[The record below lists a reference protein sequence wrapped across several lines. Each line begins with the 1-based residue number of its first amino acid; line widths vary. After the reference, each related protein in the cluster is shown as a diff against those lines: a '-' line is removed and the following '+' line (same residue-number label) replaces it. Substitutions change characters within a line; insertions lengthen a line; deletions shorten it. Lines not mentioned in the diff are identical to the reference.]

1 MNIFIIKGDITKLR
15 VDAIVNAANPS
26 LLGGGGVDGAIHRA
40 AGPELN
46 KECLKLRK
54 SKYPNGLPRGESVV
68 TKAYNLPSEFVI
80 HTVGPRYGLDYQE
93 DNILKRCY
101 LNSLKL
107 ADSLCLKSIA
117 FPSISTGVYG
127 FPIEKAVV
135 IVKDVVLNYRPSC
148 LKNIYLILY
157 SNGDYNVYKEHFSDV
172 PNVNFNI

>member
-1 MNIFIIKGDITKLR
+1 MRIFVIKRDITGLK

-46 KECLKLRK
+46 KECLMLRK
-54 SKYPNGLPRGESVV
+54 TRYPKGLPRGEAVV
-68 TKAYNLPSEFVI
+68 TKAYNLPSKFVI
-80 HTVGPRYGLDYQE
+80 HTVGPRYGLDHSE
-93 DNILKRCY
+93 DEILRNCY

-127 FPIEKAVV
+127 FPIEKAVD
-135 IVKDVVLNYRPSC
+135 IVKQVILNYKPSC
-148 LKNIYLILY
+148 LRRVYLILY
-157 SNGDYNVYKEHFSDV
+157 SDKDYSIYRKHFSDNPIV
-172 PNVNFNI
+172 DFNP